1 VSVRR
6 QPDKNAGSE
15 VANKWDD
22 YADPSISGALR
33 KSLNFPR
40 ARQRIV
46 FKLQLGLE
54 PVSFCCTH
62 IPNTPT
68 LAIRLLRLY
77 TLIRE
82 HLAFAAESLPSFS
95 LHHHKDG
102 PRPRRLLLY
111 HHHHHHPPP
120 TPPGPSSHPPTCL
133 QSPPLHTTSLTL
145 ASCAPSYNGP
155 SGTRP
160 STSAMSPRNRP
171 T

>member
-6 QPDKNAGSE
+6 QPDKNAVSE

-111 HHHHHHPPP
+111 HHHHHHQHHWVEVL
-120 TPPGPSSHPPTCL
+120 SNNR
-133 QSPPLHTTSLTL
+133 
-145 ASCAPSYNGP
+145 YKN
-155 SGTRP
+155 TRP
-160 STSAMSPRNRP
+160 MMMLMTMKTMNHATQVKTTIST
-171 T
+171 